1 MLAKKGI
8 AKTSRKDVNSQPKFM
23 VCIYTINGMGVCQE
37 YFKSVFLVC
46 KGRLRRMLQ
55 SYDKDPNELA
65 KNKSRLKEKQGIN
78 ERVLETIT

>member
-46 KGRLRRMLQ
+46 KGRLSRMLQ
-55 SYDKDPNELA
+55 SYDKD
-65 KNKSRLKEKQGIN
+65 KSRLKEKQGIN